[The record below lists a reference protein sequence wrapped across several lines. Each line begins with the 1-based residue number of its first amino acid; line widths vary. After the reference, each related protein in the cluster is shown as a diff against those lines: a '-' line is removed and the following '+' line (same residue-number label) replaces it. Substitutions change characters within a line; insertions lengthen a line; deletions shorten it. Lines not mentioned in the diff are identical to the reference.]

1 MARRKVGRRARSRQ
15 VAGVVPGSGTTRGG
29 APGHP
34 SGEPSRGVRDS
45 ESEAVSVTH
54 WFDTDKDGESY
65 TATVRFTGRRNVTSG
80 KPASQD
86 TFVKDETVAG
96 IVPGSGP
103 VAIST
108 WVYDIAPGEWT
119 VTADLVP
126 LVRGAGAHRPTG
138 GGRPRGAHSLPRAA
152 WSWRRWALSS
162 GSFAPVKTR
171 WWPLARF
178 ARIPAV
184 IPGSWFGLVA
194 LGVLVGA
201 VVQTTLL
208 EPANIAVGQ
217 ALLVD
222 LLALLVGLVG
232 AQLWYVVLRRYP
244 WRKVLAAD
252 KSVDGFLFAAPI
264 VAAAALLAFDLPI
277 GVFLDASAPGLFFGV
292 AIGRLGCFFTGCCAG
307 RRTRS
312 RWGIWSSDRRV
323 GARRIPTQLL
333 ESAAGLLIGSA
344 TLLLVLGSSSAPGA
358 VFVAA
363 VAAYVFVR
371 QFLLRLRAEPHN
383 RIRARLTAAAAV
395 LVLVADAV
403 VMLVSRN

>member
-1 MARRKVGRRARSRQ
+1 MPR
-15 VAGVVPGSGTTRGG
+15 SGTMRAG
-29 APGHP
+29 ATGRP
-34 SGEPSRGVRDS
+34 SGEPSRRTGVGLSVRDS

-65 TATVRFTGRRNVTSG
+65 AVTVRFTGRRNGTSG

-103 VAIST
+103 VSIST

-119 VTADLVP
+119 VTADLLP

-138 GGRPRGAHSLPRAA
+138 SGRPRGAHSLPRAA

-201 VVQTTLL
+201 FMQTTLL
-208 EPANIAVGQ
+208 DPANIPVGQ

-232 AQLWYVVLRRYP
+232 AQLWYVVLRRYS
-244 WRKVLAAD
+244 WRKVL
-252 KSVDGFLFAAPI
+252 
-264 VAAAALLAFDLPI
+264 VASSSQRNTS
-277 GVFLDASAPGLFFGV
+277 ASASHGFIQPRVCRGRPLSSAATASSCSWVTSDRSMFFGK
-292 AIGRLGCFFTGCCAG
+292 
-307 RRTRS
+307 
-312 RWGIWSSDRRV
+312 
-323 GARRIPTQLL
+323 
-333 ESAAGLLIGSA
+333 
-344 TLLLVLGSSSAPGA
+344 
-358 VFVAA
+358 
-363 VAAYVFVR
+363 Y
-371 QFLLRLRAEPHN
+371 
-383 RIRARLTAAAAV
+383 
-395 LVLVADAV
+395 
-403 VMLVSRN
+403 